1 MIKESTSNKD
11 RLIEL
16 LEILESIY
24 SSNINIEHELNEK
37 FKQAAELHAKK
48 TSTKKETADS
58 AAPSAPAASEE
69 KKDGSSE
76 QKMIDTTQKGAAG
89 EEKSDVKGE
98 VKEGEVEKAAGFTP
112 TKVDTQ
118 TPIKMIRI
126 LIKLL
131 QNNSESALASVEK
144 SAFEE
149 AQSQSA
155 SRYNTKQLQG
165 LWTITLR
172 ALRSQN
178 KQIDDL
184 VQSGVLEE
192 MIVAFLNSSE

>member
-48 TSTKKETADS
+48 ASTKKETADS

-76 QKMIDTTQKGAAG
+76 QKMIDTTQKGAAAG
-89 EEKSDVKGE
+89 EDKSDVKGE

-149 AQSQSA
+149 TQSQSN
-155 SRYNTKQLQG
+155 SRYNTKQL
-165 LWTITLR
+165 
-172 ALRSQN
+172 
-178 KQIDDL
+178 
-184 VQSGVLEE
+184 
-192 MIVAFLNSSE
+192 